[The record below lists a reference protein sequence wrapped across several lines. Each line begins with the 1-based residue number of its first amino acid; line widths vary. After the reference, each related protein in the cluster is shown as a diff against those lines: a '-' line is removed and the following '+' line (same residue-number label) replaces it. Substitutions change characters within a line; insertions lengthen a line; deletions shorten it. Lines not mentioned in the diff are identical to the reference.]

1 MTQRKKSV
9 TWESWNYK
17 ADQYLNIILGS
28 SSMGDGEHSETW
40 GLTDFEDSERGGIH
54 PLGPAEE
61 FIIQNPSIHTPI
73 GVYPADSM
81 LKPSDKWD
89 CWLGYTNFPI
99 TYSIRNILRDDIEGI
114 EALKVCGKYT
124 FFIGIAKMFE
134 ISEVRKQIISKI
146 CTYTEEELLSNDDV
160 EYTVEMLKDQL
171 KDNTHWSIL
180 VSPQGAIEYIVSSS
194 IDSVYLNKLSK
205 LIEKKNIGGGIIL
218 RSERG

>member
-9 TWESWNYK
+9 TWESWNSK
-17 ADQYLNIILGS
+17 VDQYLHMISGPSI
-28 SSMGDGEHSETW
+28 GEITNPENWSATN
-40 GLTDFEDSERGGIH
+40 FEDSGQEESSFQGR
-54 PLGPAEE
+54 EE
-61 FIIQNPSIHTPI
+61 FIIQNPSLHTPI
-73 GVYPADSM
+73 GIYPIDSI

-99 TYSIRNILRDDIEGI
+99 TYSIRNILNDEIEGI
-114 EALKVCGKYT
+114 EALKICGKYT
-124 FFIGIAKMFE
+124 FFIGVGKMFE
-134 ISEVRKQIISKI
+134 ISEVRKQIISHI
-146 CTYTEEELLSNDDV
+146 CAYTEEELLSNNDV

-171 KDNTHWSIL
+171 KENTHWSIL

-205 LIEKKNIGGGIIL
+205 LIEKKNTSGGIIL

>member
-1 MTQRKKSV
+1 MQERKKSI
-9 TWESWNYK
+9 TWESWNSK
-17 ADQYLNIILGS
+17 VDQYISLLLGS
-28 SSMGDGEHSETW
+28 PFDFNGGENFNPN
-40 GLTDFEDSERGGIH
+40 DFEDLNQDTEGSGREDEG
-54 PLGPAEE
+54 

-73 GVYPADSM
+73 GIYPTESM

-89 CWLGYTNFPI
+89 CWLCYTNFPI
-99 TYSIRNILRDDIEGI
+99 TYTIRNTLKDDIEGI
-114 EALKVCGKYT
+114 EALKICGKYT
-124 FFIGIAKMFE
+124 FFIGVGKMFE
-134 ISEVRKQIISKI
+134 ISEVRRQILSEI
-146 CTYTEEELLSNDDV
+146 CVYTEEELLSNNDV

-205 LIEKKNIGGGIIL
+205 LIEKKNTSGGIIL

>member
-1 MTQRKKSV
+1 MTQRKKSI
-9 TWESWNYK
+9 TWESWNSK
-17 ADQYLNIILGS
+17 VDEYLNPDYPLSGPELEEGSQIL
-28 SSMGDGEHSETW
+28 EYEET
-40 GLTDFEDSERGGIH
+40 DSRSWQQFKN
-54 PLGPAEE
+54 EE
-61 FIIQNPSIHTPI
+61 FILPNPSIHTPI
-73 GVYPADSM
+73 GTYPIDSM

-99 TYSIRNILRDDIEGI
+99 TYSIRNILKDEIDGI
-114 EALKVCGKYT
+114 EALKICGKYT
-124 FFIGIAKMFE
+124 FFIGIGRMFE
-134 ISEVRKQIISKI
+134 ISEVRKQVTSRI
-146 CTYTEEELLSNDDV
+146 CAYTEEELLSNDEV

>member
-9 TWESWNYK
+9 TWESWNSK
-17 ADQYLNIILGS
+17 VDQYLNMVS
-28 SSMGDGEHSETW
+28 GDSIGGIDNAKDWNTLE
-40 GLTDFEDSERGGIH
+40 DFEDSEQGAAH
-54 PLGPAEE
+54 PLYRSED
-61 FIIQNPSIHTPI
+61 FILQNPSFHTPI
-73 GVYPADSM
+73 GVYPIDSM

-89 CWLGYTNFPI
+89 CWLGYTNFSI
-99 TYSIRNILRDDIEGI
+99 TYSIRNVLRDEIEGI
-114 EALKVCGKYT
+114 EALKICGKYT
-124 FFIGIAKMFE
+124 FFIGIAKMFD
-134 ISEVRKQIISKI
+134 ISEIRKQVTSKI
-146 CTYTEEELLSNDDV
+146 CAYTEEELLSNNDV

>member
-9 TWESWNYK
+9 TWESWNSK
-17 ADQYLNIILGS
+17 VDQYLNIILGS
-28 SSMGDGEHSETW
+28 PMGDMAALEDW
-40 GLTDFEDSERGGIH
+40 GLTDFKDSEREDIQ
-54 PLGPAEE
+54 PLASSEE
-61 FIIQNPSIHTPI
+61 FLIQNPSIHTPVGI
-73 GVYPADSM
+73 YPVDSM

-99 TYSIRNILRDDIEGI
+99 TYSIRNVLRDDIEGI

-194 IDSVYLNKLSK
+194 IDSVYLNKLSR